1 MEMGCYGMGV
11 TRLAGAIIEQ
21 NNDQSG
27 IIWPKSVAPFEL
39 VIIPINAGKS
49 KDVADKA
56 EELYTNFLKNGCDVI
71 IDDRED
77 VRPGAKFNEWELIG
91 VPHRI
96 VISEK
101 GLARNV
107 IEYRS
112 RDLMNTLE
120 LSAEEALRMIL

>member
-1 MEMGCYGMGV
+1 M
-11 TRLAGAIIEQ
+11 
-21 NNDQSG
+21 
-27 IIWPKSVAPFEL
+27 K
-39 VIIPINAGKS
+39 K
-49 KDVADKA
+49 
-56 EELYTNFLKNGCDVI
+56 GCDVI

-96 VISEK
+96 VVSEK

-107 IEYRS
+107 IEYRA

>member
-1 MEMGCYGMGV
+1 M
-11 TRLAGAIIEQ
+11 
-21 NNDQSG
+21 
-27 IIWPKSVAPFEL
+27 KS
-39 VIIPINAGKS
+39 
-49 KDVADKA
+49 
-56 EELYTNFLKNGCDVI
+56 GCDVI

-91 VPHRI
+91 IPHRI

-101 GLARNV
+101 GLSRDV
-107 IEYRS
+107 IEYRA